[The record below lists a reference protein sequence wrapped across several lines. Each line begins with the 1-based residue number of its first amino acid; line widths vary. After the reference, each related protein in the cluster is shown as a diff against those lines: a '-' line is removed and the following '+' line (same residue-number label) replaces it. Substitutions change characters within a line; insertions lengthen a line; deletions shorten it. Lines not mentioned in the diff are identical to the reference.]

1 MLDSQDFCLGILG
14 LHRHLSSLDFTL
26 SRTETKLVML
36 ALRQSLSRGV
46 WYLTPQ
52 LQQ

>member
-1 MLDSQDFCLGILG
+1 MSDSQDFCLGILA

-26 SRTETKLVML
+26 SRTVAKLVML
-36 ALRQSLSRGV
+36 ALRQSLSQGV
-46 WYLTPQ
+46 WYPMPQ